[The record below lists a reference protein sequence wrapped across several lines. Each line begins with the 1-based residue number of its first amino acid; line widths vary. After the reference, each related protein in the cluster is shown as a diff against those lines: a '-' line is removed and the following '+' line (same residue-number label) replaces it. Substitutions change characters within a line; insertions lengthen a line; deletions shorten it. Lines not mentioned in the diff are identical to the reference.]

1 MKSYQQINKKSK
13 SAASIKSSP
22 NKFMQNKSSNNS
34 KNGNNNNNN
43 NRSNKGSNVR
53 SVNKI
58 DKIFSPTT
66 QSNNFVNY
74 TASMK
79 NSSRSDGSIIV
90 SHREYIG
97 DINTEIVNNSFVI
110 SNSIQVNPGLF
121 QSFPWLYRI
130 AQNYESYTFKKLAFE
145 FQTASSTLS
154 QSSILMAFDYDPADP
169 APSSKIEMMQYHSAC
184 RTQVWNSLICAA
196 DSKDLK
202 KFAKE
207 KYIRSGPL
215 PAGQTIQN
223 YDVANFYLAYTSST
237 SSSFAGELY
246 VTYEVELQT
255 PQAQSPASY
264 LYNSTYKSY
273 TVLDLS
279 EYAPLTKPLL
289 QSSTAINN
297 IIEGGL
303 PITLNINGSTMS
315 FPLIGEYLV
324 VLQMFY
330 SDAVSVN
337 DGVFPT
343 ISGTT
348 PALDYEFSPFGSTSN
363 VGSTGVVCSVLTV
376 KTTQVNQAM
385 TWNFTPCLVA
395 DVSGH
400 LLVVTTA
407 DRDVISIA

>member
-1 MKSYQQINKKSK
+1 MISYQQINKKSR

-22 NKFMQNKSSNNS
+22 NKFMQNKSSNS
-34 KNGNNNNNN
+34 KNGNSNNN
-43 NRSNKGSNVR
+43 NRSNKGSGVR

-58 DKIFSPTT
+58 DKVFSPTT
-66 QSNNFVNY
+66 QSNNFVNQ
-74 TASMK
+74 TASMR
-79 NSSRSDGSIIV
+79 NSNRSDGSIIV

-110 SNSIQVNPGLF
+110 SNAIQVNPGLY

-154 QSSILMAFDYDPADP
+154 QTSILMAFDYDPADP

-184 RTQVWNSLICAA
+184 RTQVWNSLICSA

-207 KYIRSGPL
+207 KYIRVGPL

-273 TVLDLS
+273 TVLDNAELTT
-279 EYAPLTKPLL
+279 LTKPLL
-289 QSSTAINN
+289 QSTTASNN
-297 IIEGGL
+297 NIEGGL

-330 SDAVSVN
+330 ANAVSVN

-348 PALDYEFSPFGSTSN
+348 PALDYEFQPFGSTSN
-363 VGSTGVVCSVLTV
+363 VGATGVVTAVITV

-395 DVSGH
+395 DVAGH
-400 LLVVTTA
+400 VLVVTCA
-407 DRDVISIA
+407 DRDVISQA